1 MKPEVRCSLSLTLEK
16 EGRLSRSGVMGE
28 LEAQCPELR
37 FLERGRYRWVP
48 AGVGRLGVPPWT
60 AAEPTNPLVASY
72 PPGNMG
78 DFLLGRR
85 GSQTGRTQAGG
96 RGMWAG
102 VWGFSHPAEGPRL
115 LCGQAGV

>member
-1 MKPEVRCSLSLTLEK
+1 
-16 EGRLSRSGVMGE
+16 MGE

-37 FLERGRYRWVP
+37 FLKGGRYRWVP

-72 PPGNMG
+72 PPWKHGGFFYSREKG
-78 DFLLGRR
+78 DQGRIWKNLR
-85 GSQTGRTQAGG
+85 PVVET
-96 RGMWAG
+96 AG